1 MIRANQIM
9 IEVNRSKDNT
19 KPSSH
24 VKVQLES
31 IGKMMSSRVIAL
43 DYVEAAISLVD
54 TLTKGLSGIASTK
67 DVHKTHMS
75 HAVVVT
81 LPCEIRYLK

>member
-1 MIRANQIM
+1 M
-9 IEVNRSKDNT
+9 IEVNRSKDKT

-31 IGKMMSSRVIAL
+31 IGKMMCSRVIAL

-54 TLTKGLSGIASTK
+54 TLTKGLSDIAST
-67 DVHKTHMS
+67 TM
-75 HAVVVT
+75 
-81 LPCEIRYLK
+81 CIRTT